1 MNITGA
7 GKVAG
12 VMGWPIAHSL
22 SPVLHG
28 YWLREKKVDGALV
41 PLGVRPEDFSTVL
54 MALRKAGFTGVNV
67 TVPHKE
73 AAFALA
79 DSCDAPASA
88 AGAVNLL
95 VFHGDGRIEGRNTD
109 AVGLCESLREALGET
124 LRGKTALLLGAG
136 GGARGAVLALA
147 QHGVTTIHI
156 LNRHADRAKSLCDAL
171 APMVKSRLLPG
182 GFADWDKAAGGA
194 ALLVNATSAGMNDR
208 NFLTLPL
215 EPLPRDAAVC
225 DIVYNP
231 LETDLLRRARARGHV
246 CLDGLGMLMH
256 QAAPSFEAF
265 FGVKPEVTEGLR
277 AVLER
282 VLTHGQSAHG

>member
-12 VMGWPIAHSL
+12 VMGWPISHSL

-54 MALRKAGFTGVNV
+54 MALRAAGFRGTNV

-79 DSCDAPASA
+79 DSFDAAAAA

-95 VFHGDGRIEGRNTD
+95 VFREDGHIEGRNTD
-109 AVGLCESLREALGET
+109 AVGLRESLREELGE
-124 LRGKTALLLGAG
+124 GKLSGKDAVLLGAG

-147 QHGVTTIHI
+147 QHGIATIHV
-156 LNRHADRAKSLCDAL
+156 LNRHPERAKSLCDAL
-171 APMVKSRLLPG
+171 APMVKSTLKPAGLEN
-182 GFADWDKAAGGA
+182 WDKVAGGA

-208 NFLTLPL
+208 NPLTISL
-215 EPLPRDAAVC
+215 EPLPKDAAVC

-231 LETDLLRRARARGHV
+231 LETDLLRRARARGHQ

-265 FGVKPEVTEGLR
+265 FGIKPDVTPGLR

-282 VLTHGQSAHG
+282 VLAHG

>member
-22 SPVLHG
+22 SPILHG
-28 YWLREKKVDGALV
+28 YWLREKKIDGALV
-41 PLGVRPEDFSTVL
+41 PLQVRPEDFATVL
-54 MALRKAGFTGVNV
+54 MALRKAGFRGVNV

-79 DSCDAPASA
+79 DFCDAPAKA

-95 VFHGDGRIEGRNTD
+95 VFHDDGRIEGRNTD
-109 AVGLCESLREALGET
+109 AVGLRESLREELGGEK
-124 LRGKTALLLGAG
+124 LRGQNAVLLGAG
-136 GGARGAVLALA
+136 GSARGAVLALA
-147 QHGVTTIHI
+147 DHGVARIHI
-156 LNRHADRAKSLCDAL
+156 LNRHTERAKAL
-171 APMVKSRLLPG
+171 AAQLAPTVKSELV
-182 GFADWDKAAGGA
+182 AGGMTDWPSVAGA
-194 ALLVNATSAGMNDR
+194 ATLLVNATSAGMNGKNPLVID
-208 NFLTLPL
+208 L
-215 EPLPRDAAVC
+215 EPLSRTAAVC

-231 LETDLLRRARARGHV
+231 LETELLQRARARGHV

-265 FGVKPEVTEGLR
+265 YGVKPQVTEGLR
-277 AVLER
+277 ALLER
-282 VLTHGQSAHG
+282 MLTHG

>member
-22 SPVLHG
+22 SPILHG
-28 YWLREKKVDGALV
+28 YWLREKKIDGALV
-41 PLGVRPEDFSTVL
+41 PLGVRPEDFATVL
-54 MALRKAGFTGVNV
+54 MALRKAGFRGTNV

-79 DSCDAPASA
+79 DFCDAPAKA

-95 VFHGDGRIEGRNTD
+95 VFHDDGRIEGRNTD
-109 AVGLCESLREALGET
+109 AVGLRESLREELGADK
-124 LRGKTALLLGAG
+124 LKGRHAVLLGAG

-147 QHGVTTIHI
+147 DHGVTRIHI
-156 LNRHADRAKSLCDAL
+156 LNRHPERAKAL
-171 APMVKSRLLPG
+171 AAQLASTVACDLIPG
-182 GFADWDKAAGGA
+182 AMSDWPSVADDD
-194 ALLVNATSAGMNDR
+194 ALLVNATSAGMNGK
-208 NFLTLPL
+208 NPLTIDLSI
-215 EPLPRDAAVC
+215 LPRDTAVC

-231 LETDLLRRARARGHV
+231 LETDLLARARARGHV

-256 QAAPSFEAF
+256 QA
-265 FGVKPEVTEGLR
+265 
-277 AVLER
+277 
-282 VLTHGQSAHG
+282 

>member
-7 GKVAG
+7 GKIAG

-28 YWLREKKVDGALV
+28 YWLREKKIDGALV
-41 PLGVRPEDFSTVL
+41 PLGVRPEDFATVL
-54 MALRKAGFTGVNV
+54 MALRKAGFRGVNV

-79 DSCDAPASA
+79 DFCDAPAKA

-95 VFHGDGRIEGRNTD
+95 VFHDDGRIEGRNTD
-109 AVGLCESLREALGET
+109 AVGLRESLKEELGPDR
-124 LRGKTALLLGAG
+124 LKGQTAVLLGAG

-147 QHGVTTIHI
+147 DHGVKKIHI
-156 LNRHADRAKSLCDAL
+156 LNRHEERARVLAGQL
-171 APMVKSRLLPG
+171 APIVKSELAP
-182 GFADWDKAAGGA
+182 APISDWPNVAGEA

-208 NFLTLPL
+208 NPL
-215 EPLPRDAAVC
+215 ILDLAALDRKAAVC

-231 LETDLLRRARARGHV
+231 LETDLLRRARAKGHV

-256 QAAPSFEAF
+256 QAAPSFQAF
-265 FGVKPEVTEGLR
+265 FGITPEVGPGLR
-277 AVLER
+277 ALLER
-282 VLTHGQSAHG
+282 VLSHG

>member
-7 GKVAG
+7 GKIAG

-22 SPVLHG
+22 SPILHG

-41 PLGVRPEDFSTVL
+41 PLGVRPEDFATVL
-54 MALRKAGFTGVNV
+54 MALRKAGFRGTNV

-79 DSCDAPASA
+79 DFCDAPAKA

-95 VFHGDGRIEGRNTD
+95 VFHSDGRIEGRNTD
-109 AVGLCESLREALGET
+109 AVGLRESLREELGSDR
-124 LRGKTALLLGAG
+124 LRGRTAVLLGAG
-136 GGARGAVLALA
+136 GGARGAVLALND
-147 QHGVTTIHI
+147 HGVSRIHI
-156 LNRHADRAKSLCDAL
+156 LNRHAERAKAL
-171 APMVKSRLLPG
+171 AGQLAATVQCNLI
-182 GFADWDKAAGGA
+182 AGGMEDWPSVA
-194 ALLVNATSAGMNDR
+194 GDAVLLVNATSAGMSGNAP
-208 NFLTLPL
+208 LTIDL
-215 EPLPRDAAVC
+215 EPLGKDAAVC

-265 FGVKPEVTEGLR
+265 FGVKPEVSGGLR
-277 AVLER
+277 ALLER
-282 VLTHGQSAHG
+282 MLTHG

>member
-1 MNITGA
+1 MNLTGA

-12 VMGWPIAHSL
+12 VIGWPIAHSL

-54 MALRKAGFTGVNV
+54 MALRKAGFRGVNV

-79 DSCDAPASA
+79 DFCDAPAMA

-95 VFHGDGRIEGRNTD
+95 VFHADGKIEGRNTD
-109 AVGLCESLREALGET
+109 AVGLRESLAEELGPDH
-124 LRGKTALLLGAG
+124 LGGKTAVLLGAG

-147 QHGVTTIHI
+147 DHGLAQIHI
-156 LNRHADRAKSLCDAL
+156 LNRHVERARAL
-171 APMVKSRLLPG
+171 ASQLAPIVACTLTAG
-182 GFADWDKAAGGA
+182 AIADWPNGAGEA
-194 ALLVNATSAGMNDR
+194 ALLINATSAGMNGHD
-208 NFLTLPL
+208 PL
-215 EPLPRDAAVC
+215 AIDLSVLAPGAAVC

-231 LETDLLRRARARGHV
+231 LETDLLKRARASGHR

-265 FGVKPEVTEGLR
+265 YGVKPDVTPGLR
-277 AVLER
+277 ALLER
-282 VLTHGQSAHG
+282 VLAHG

>member
-22 SPVLHG
+22 SPILHG

-41 PLGVRPEDFSTVL
+41 PLGVRPEDFATVL
-54 MALRKAGFTGVNV
+54 MALRKAGFRGTNV

-79 DSCDAPASA
+79 DFCDAPAKA

-95 VFHGDGRIEGRNTD
+95 VFHDDGRIEGRNTD
-109 AVGLCESLREALGET
+109 AVGLRESLREELGDEK
-124 LRGKTALLLGAG
+124 LRGQNAVLLGAG

-147 QHGVTTIHI
+147 DHGVGCIHI
-156 LNRHADRAKSLCDAL
+156 LNRHPERAKAVAVQL
-171 APMVKSRLLPG
+171 APTVKARLMAGPMT
-182 GFADWDKAAGGA
+182 DWPAVAGDA
-194 ALLVNATSAGMNDR
+194 ALLVNATSAGMNGQNLLALD
-208 NFLTLPL
+208 LA
-215 EPLPRDAAVC
+215 PLPKAAAVC
-225 DIVYNP
+225 DIVYKP
-231 LETDLLRRARARGHV
+231 LETDLLRRARERGHV

-265 FGVKPEVTEGLR
+265 FGVKPQVTEGLR
-277 AVLER
+277 ALLER
-282 VLTHGQSAHG
+282 MLAHG